1 MNKGS
6 PLFRRGA
13 FGTCWRNKEQRWCMY
28 VCTVWISDSMCCGV
42 CNVPSGTSC
51 SEVAAKYYGVRAET
65 ERDTPRH
72 RWIPAGR
79 RLLDAA
85 MRAVLVVYW
94 YHQYYSASLITQL
107 RSCTSCWVKD
117 EGSDKILARL
127 QSSISLSATLS
138 MNGCK
143 QARISSDDLIW
154 RKKCDYV
161 GLEVNQDSPRWK
173 KAPSLTV
180 LQSAKLGGAGK
191 VGSMHT
197 IHDPLN
203 RIYVS
208 VHDMTMWAE
217 HTHI

>member
-1 MNKGS
+1 MHGVNLWLHVLWCVQCALWYK
-6 PLFRRGA
+6 LFRGSSQVLRS
-13 FGTCWRNKEQRWCMY
+13 TCWNWKRYPQTQM
-28 VCTVWISDSMCCGV
+28 DSCR
-42 CNVPSGTSC
+42 T
-51 SEVAAKYYGVRAET
+51 
-65 ERDTPRH
+65 
-72 RWIPAGR
+72 R

-85 MRAVLVVYW
+85 MRAVVVVYW
-94 YHQYYSASLITQL
+94 YHQYYSASLITRL

-117 EGSDKILARL
+117 QGSDKILARL

-191 VGSMHT
+191 VGSMHDPWSSEQN
-197 IHDPLN
+197 ICVCSWHD
-203 RIYVS
+203 YVS
-208 VHDMTMWAE
+208 WA
-217 HTHI
+217 HTHIGVYSNYLMIY